1 MPEISAQGGIDSDSF
16 AALIGQLDRY
26 TRERLIP
33 VEGDVIAANRIP
45 EPVLAEMR
53 DMGLFGLTISPE
65 YGGAGM
71 NVGQYVEAIRV
82 LAYALPAFRSVISL
96 NVGIVGTALARD
108 GTEDQRAAWLP
119 RLALGD
125 IACFALTEP
134 DSGSDA
140 AALRTRAVRDGDDYV
155 LNGTKRFITN
165 APFAD
170 VALILA
176 RTNADPLPRNAH
188 LSAFIVPMDTPGITV
203 GPPEAKMG
211 QEGSQIAD
219 LILQDV
225 RVPASALL
233 GGVEGRGF
241 ATAMSSL
248 DNGRL
253 SIAASSAG
261 YARRILDTAIAYA
274 RERKAFGEPIAN
286 FQLIQAMIADSEAE
300 IYASECMIADAC
312 RRIDAGERVTVQAAS
327 AKMFASEACG
337 RIADR
342 CVQIHGGAGYLKA
355 YEAER
360 FFRDSRVYRIYE
372 GTTQV
377 LQLVI
382 AKRLLRD
389 AAGV

>member
-1 MPEISAQGGIDSDSF
+1 MPEISHRGGIEPEAFGAFSE
-16 AALIGQLDRY
+16 QLDRY
-26 TRERLIP
+26 VRERLIP
-33 VEGDVIAANRIP
+33 AEGEVIAGNAIP
-45 EPVLAEMR
+45 GHILGEMR
-53 DMGLFGLTISPE
+53 DMGLFGLTTPPD
-65 YGGAGM
+65 YGGSGM
-71 NVGQYVEAIRV
+71 NVGQYVEAIRI
-82 LAYALPAFRSVISL
+82 LAYGLPAFRSILSI
-96 NVGIVGTALARD
+96 NVGIVCSALVKH
-108 GTEDQRAAWLP
+108 GTEAQRAEWLP
-119 RLALGD
+119 RLAAGE

-140 AALRTRAVRDGDDYV
+140 AALRTRAIRDGDHYV
-155 LNGTKRFITN
+155 LTGTKRFITN
-165 APFAD
+165 APFASL
-170 VALILA
+170 ALVLA
-176 RTNADPLPRNAH
+176 RTSPDPLPRNAH
-188 LSAFIVPMDTPGITV
+188 ISAFLVPMDTPGIAV
-203 GPPEAKMG
+203 GAPEAKMG

-219 LILQDV
+219 LILDEV

-233 GGVEGRGF
+233 GEVEGKGF
-241 ATAMSSL
+241 AAAMQSL

-274 RERKAFGEPIAN
+274 RGRKAFGEPIAN

-312 RRIDAGERVTVQAAS
+312 RRIDAGESVTVQAAS

-337 RIADR
+337 RVADR

-360 FFRDSRVYRIYE
+360 FFRDARVFRIYE

-382 AKRLLRD
+382 ARRLLRE
-389 AAGV
+389 AAAA